1 MSTPARSLT
10 PARSPA
16 RPSMDVALAKLREFE
31 AEVALR
37 NRLRRSLATP
47 IERSDTGEA
56 VQKRRHIELS
66 ETEHVSETEYESE
79 SETEYENVSETEPE
93 SEDVSETE
101 SESES
106 ESETELVSDTEEVFH
121 LPRQDMDWRPVYLL
135 YSIFI
140 ALYFIYIGISVQRI
154 LDSTK

>member
-1 MSTPARSLT
+1 MSTPSRPRTPARSRT
-10 PARSPA
+10 PA

-66 ETEHVSETEYESE
+66 ETEHVSETEHESE
-79 SETEYENVSETEPE
+79 SETEYENVSETEH
-93 SEDVSETE
+93 VSETE
-101 SESES
+101 P